1 LSQKAGDQQLILEKI
16 KTMLYTNSQYTFTTA
31 AVEEI
36 FF

>member
-16 KTMLYTNSQYTFTTA
+16 KTMLDSNSLYTFITA
-31 AVEEI
+31 AIEEI